1 MKVCL
6 LGYNE
11 KFYWEGSAT
20 LKVQRNVH
28 KYLNLAE
35 VDCSLFTCSEN
46 QKFFSILFEPLTFKK
61 SDHGRVISGGV
72 VPFLNHLLKEK
83 YDLLHMIVNRN
94 YMVFILLFR
103 FLFKA
108 KFVLT
113 VHDTLDFQLLNLDS
127 FNQKK
132 SYFVKRLLVRFS
144 DLILI
149 YNLIDLELLKRK
161 YPKKNFS
168 LIKNGVESEL
178 TNLNNDGKN
187 RSIVLFAGG
196 KDNSYKG
203 LNFLISS
210 LNKTNTKPRLI
221 KCGYARRKNYSQNDF
236 GELAPKEFFN
246 MLIKVSILIVPS
258 KYDSFSITALEAM
271 SVGTPVILTE
281 NCGVSKYLS
290 NGEGCFIVKYG
301 DEESLSEK
309 IDLLVSDS
317 VVWNDLSTKAKITAM
332 NFLWSKIIKDYV
344 NQYSSLIIR

>member
-28 KYLNLAE
+28 KYLNLTK
-35 VDCSLFTCSEN
+35 VDCTLFTCSED
-46 QKFFSILFEPLTFKK
+46 QKFFSVLFEPLTFKK
-61 SDHGRVISGGV
+61 SDDGKVISGGV

-83 YDLLHMIVNRN
+83 YDVIHMIVHRN

-103 FLFKA
+103 FLLKA

-113 VHDTLDFQLLNLDS
+113 VHDTLDFQLVNLDS
-127 FNQKK
+127 FRQKK

-168 LIKNGVESEL
+168 LIKNGVEPTS
-178 TNLNNDGKN
+178 LNNDGKN
-187 RSIVLFAGG
+187 RAIVLFAGG

-210 LNKTNTKPRLI
+210 LNKTSSKPQLI
-221 KCGYARRKNYSQNDF
+221 KCGYGRRKNYSQNDL
-236 GELAPKEFFN
+236 GELSPKEFFN
-246 MLIKVSILIVPS
+246 MLIKVGVLIVPS
-258 KYDSFSITALEAM
+258 NYDSFSITALEAM
-271 SVGTPVILTE
+271 AVGTPVILTN
-281 NCGVSKYLS
+281 NCGVSKHLS
-290 NGEGCFIVKYG
+290 DGEGCFIVKYG
-301 DEESLSEK
+301 DEESLSKK

-317 VVWNDLSTKAKITAM
+317 VVWNDLSTKAKTTAK
-332 NFLWSKIIKDYV
+332 NFLWSKIIQDYV
-344 NQYSSLIIR
+344 YQYSTLISR